1 MKLVVIGGVAGG
13 ASVAARARRLDEAA
27 EIVVLERSNY
37 VSFANC
43 GLPYHI
49 GGTIAERER
58 LLLQTPQSLR
68 DSLNL
73 DVRTGHEAIAI
84 DRAAKTVRVRELAT
98 GREYTESYDKLALC
112 PGATPLRPPLP
123 GLDHP
128 AVRVLR
134 NIEDMDDIKR
144 RVDAGAKSA
153 VIIGAGYIGVE
164 MAENLRDRGIAV
176 DLVELEPQVMPPLDR
191 EMAAAIEEHLREH
204 GVRLHLGTAAAAVR
218 DAGGRAAVELRNG
231 RTIEADLVM
240 LSAGVRPETTL
251 ARAAG
256 LEIGPRGGIRVDAHL
271 RTSDPDIYAA
281 GDAVEVAHT
290 VLPGE
295 WLIPLAGPANR
306 QARVAAD
313 NICGR
318 DSTYESTQGT
328 AIVKVFELT
337 AGATGASEKQ
347 LTRANLP
354 YRKIY
359 IHPSDHAGYYPGA
372 APMHIKLLFAP
383 DNGRILGAQVCG
395 FDGVDKRLDVFAT
408 ALRAGLTVFDLE
420 KLELAYAP
428 PYGSAKD
435 PVNMAGFVAA
445 NVLRGDL
452 KLWYAEEWPKSVE
465 SAFIVDVRSP
475 AEYGVWH
482 LPGAVNIPLGALRAR
497 LGQLPKDRP
506 IRLYCKVGFRSYLA
520 YRLLKQRGFE
530 DVATL
535 AGGTTTFRA
544 WHREVETPETD
555 GPATEFYAEEA
566 ATTLVAATAAAPGTG
581 RIVEVDC
588 AGLQCP
594 GPILRLKQEMEKLT
608 PGDTL
613 LMRVSDPGFAA
624 DVKAWCAGT
633 GHTLVEVA
641 RRNGLLEARIR
652 KERPSAVPTTSA
664 TTAAAPPHRKTFV
677 VFSGDLDRVLAA
689 FVIANGTLAM
699 GGEVSM
705 FFTFWGL
712 NALRKPAPPPVK
724 KDFISRMF
732 GAMLPRGAARLKL
745 SQMHMLGAGT
755 AMMRGLM
762 RKKNV
767 PSLPEMIETA
777 RRGGAKLIACTMSM
791 EVMGLRP
798 EELLDGIEFG
808 GVGAFLGDADRSRA
822 TIFI

>member
-13 ASVAARARRLDEAA
+13 ASVAARARRLDESA
-27 EIVVLERSNY
+27 EIVVLERSSY

-49 GGTIAERER
+49 GGVIRDR
-58 LLLQTPQSLR
+58 GNLLLQTPQSLR

-73 DVRTGHEAIAI
+73 DVRTGHEAITI
-84 DRAAKTVRVRELAT
+84 DRAAKRVRVRELAT
-98 GREYTESYDKLALC
+98 GREYDETYDYLALC
-112 PGATPLRPPLP
+112 PGASPVRPPLP

-134 NIEDMDDIKR
+134 NVEDMDEIKR
-144 RVDAGAKSA
+144 RVDSGAASA
-153 VIIGAGYIGVE
+153 VVIGAGYIGVE
-164 MAENLRDRGIAV
+164 MAENLRERGAGV
-176 DLVELEPQVMPPLDR
+176 DLVELESQILPPLDP
-191 EMAAAIEEHLREH
+191 EMVAPLEQTLAEH

-218 DAGGRAAVELRNG
+218 DANGRAMVELRNG
-231 RTIEADLVM
+231 RTIEADLVI
-240 LSAGVRPETTL
+240 LSVGVRPESGL

-256 LEIGPRGGIRVDAHL
+256 LELGPRGGIRVDNHL
-271 RTSDPDIYAA
+271 RTSDPSIFAA

-290 VLPGE
+290 VLPGS

-306 QARVAAD
+306 QARVAAE

-318 DSTYESTQGT
+318 NTPYESTQGT

-337 AGATGASEKQ
+337 AGSTGASEKA
-347 LTRANLP
+347 LLRAKQP
-354 YRKIY
+354 YRKVY
-359 IHPSDHAGYYPGA
+359 LHPSGHAGYYPGT

-383 DNGRILGAQVCG
+383 DSGKVLGAQVVG
-395 FDGVDKRLDVFAT
+395 YDGVDKRLDVFAT

-445 NVLRGDL
+445 NALLGDL
-452 KLWYAEEWPKSVE
+452 RLWYAEDWPKCAE
-465 SAFIVDVRSP
+465 SAFILDVRSP
-475 AEYGVWH
+475 AEYDAWH

-497 LGQLPKDRP
+497 LGQIPKDRP
-506 IRLYCKVGFRSYLA
+506 VRVYCKVGFRSYLA
-520 YRLLKQRGFE
+520 QRLLQQRGFS

-535 AGGTTTFRA
+535 SGGVTTFRA
-544 WHREVETPETD
+544 WHREIEGPPTPQ
-555 GPATEFYAEEA
+555 PATLAYAEEKMETEAVSSVRA
-566 ATTLVAATAAAPGTG
+566 AQV
-581 RIVEVDC
+581 VEVDC
-588 AGLQCP
+588 AGQQCP
-594 GPILRLKQEMEKLT
+594 GPILRLKQEMDRLS
-608 PGDTL
+608 PGDEL
-613 LMRVSDPGFAA
+613 RIRVTDPGFAA
-624 DVKAWCAGT
+624 DVRAWCSGT
-633 GHTLVEVA
+633 GHVLVSLD
-641 RRNGLLEARIR
+641 RSGPMLEARIR
-652 KERPSAVPTTSA
+652 KAA
-664 TTAAAPPHRKTFV
+664 TAAPATNAVVAESSKRRTFV

-712 NALRKPAPPPVK
+712 NALRKPSPPAVR

-732 GAMLPRGAARLKL
+732 GWMLPRGAARLKL
-745 SQMHMLGAGT
+745 SQMRLMGAGT
-755 AMMRGLM
+755 AMMRGIM
-762 RKKNV
+762 RRKNV

-777 RRGGAKLIACTMSM
+777 RRGGARIIACTMSM

-808 GVGAFLGDADRSRA
+808 GVGAFLGDSDRSRA
-822 TIFI
+822 TLFI